1 VKNALS
7 VIAAG
12 VAAVTDV
19 YDRVSSPAPPVS
31 ESPPPS
37 VVSEAKNVSFPPSPV
52 NAEPWSTAVVRITS
66 LAAGVTVTTGV
77 VSVTVSVTVVVVVAG
92 VVAVVV
98 ASSDPQAANDR
109 AISDTPPTRA
119 AFAFFFS
126 QTAANFSAVEGCF
139 LEAYVSV

>member
-77 VSVTVSVTVVVVVAG
+77 VSVTVVVVVAG